1 LKQLLM
7 YYGMIASNQL
17 KLIRQRL
24 DRVFAND
31 SLPPHDLDLLQ
42 FCIDLT
48 GTATN
53 TVCVIDGLHELSSE
67 EASKVCGIIEE
78 LLQPSAAMKIAV
90 FARETIGT
98 DIQFD
103 RLIPKT
109 YILRLVLPLL
119 TKDISTFV
127 EMSVDRKM
135 QREREISSNQRLVRE
150 IKDTLIKA
158 GEKMSG
164 PPRYHN
170 CLLSISRFLWIHL
183 QILSMWRHCSNDD
196 EIREA
201 LEALPEG
208 LDETYIRCLEQVD
221 RHELCEETS
230 SLR

>member
-1 LKQLLM
+1 MPLREQRGSDFLSRTVVVQHFLENAQQSNLAVFYYYFEKASPSSLTTTAFLRSLLKQLLM
-7 YYGMIASNQL
+7 YHGMIASNRL

-48 GTATN
+48 RTAAN
-53 TVCVIDGLHELSSE
+53 TVCVIDGLHELSGE

-90 FARETIGT
+90 FARETVGT

-164 PPRYHN
+164 PSKTSQ
-170 CLLSISRFLWIHL
+170 LSAKYF
-183 QILSMWRHCSNDD
+183 
-196 EIREA
+196 
-201 LEALPEG
+201 
-208 LDETYIRCLEQVD
+208 
-221 RHELCEETS
+221 
-230 SLR
+230 